1 LNASSAGSYLIVGA
15 TTGATFVM
23 LLLLPGSYQFPRELV
38 PVLLL
43 VTALV
48 LVVGLFFSARRHGEP
63 LPGT

>member
-1 LNASSAGSYLIVGA
+1 VGA

-48 LVVGLFFSARRHGEP
+48 LVVGLFFSARRHGEL

>member
-1 LNASSAGSYLIVGA
+1 
-15 TTGATFVM
+15 M

-48 LVVGLFFSARRHGEP
+48 LVVGLFFSARRHGGP